1 MMGMVGDKWSF
12 DNFSPMET
20 VPSTVNLRTYSGGPK
35 EFMATP
41 IDDYLKLIVAG
52 KMSLHIG
59 KVFHIDDMV
68 EASRTMEENKAGGKI
83 VVLT

>member
-20 VPSTVNLRTYSGGPK
+20 IPSMVNLTTYSGGPK

-41 IDDYLKLIVAG
+41 LDKYLKLIVDG
-52 KMSLHIG
+52 NMPLHIG
-59 KVFHIDDMV
+59 KVFNIDDIV
-68 EASRTMEENKAGGKI
+68 EASRTMEENTAGGKI
-83 VVLT
+83 VILT

>member
-20 VPSTVNLRTYSGGPK
+20 IPSMVNLTTYSGGPE

-41 IDDYLKLIVAG
+41 LNHYLKLIVDG
-52 KMSLHIG
+52 KMPLHIG
-59 KVFHIDDMV
+59 KVFTIDDIV
-68 EASRTMEENKAGGKI
+68 EASRAMEENTAGGKI
-83 VVLT
+83 VILT